1 MNRKGNIVMKY
12 VKSLLLP
19 LIAVVIALTVTGCG
33 KSDVVGIWREEGE
46 VTGDVSIGS
55 DANEFVF
62 HKDGTYVHS
71 VQNAAVED
79 GKYEVKGD
87 KIITKSD
94 NGKKTIKIVE
104 KDKKI
109 DVNGKKFK
117 KKSDSTDE

>member
-1 MNRKGNIVMKY
+1 MEY
-12 VKSLLLP
+12 VKRLLLP
-19 LIAVVIALTVTGCG
+19 LIVVAIALTVAGCG

-46 VTGDVSIGS
+46 ASGYVDLGS
-55 DANEFVF
+55 DANEYVF
-62 HKDGTYVHS
+62 HKDGTYLHS

-94 NGKKTIKIVE
+94 DGKKTIKIMK

-109 DVNGKKFK
+109 EVNGKKFK